1 MKGIIMERNASRI
14 RVIGTYF
21 TFLSHLM
28 GDILNIWLKQTV
40 PLESGL
46 EAMLNLLVASKFVE
60 GDMETVLQPFGV
72 TRRQYNVL
80 RILKGV
86 YPGGHPRSEIAAR
99 VLEQSPDITR
109 IIDRLEEQGLIKR
122 SRGKEDKRESL
133 TMITPKGITLI
144 EKAAPYVID
153 YTRSLEKILT
163 PDGCLKLSELCE
175 KLYEKSISQ

>member
-1 MKGIIMERNASRI
+1 
-14 RVIGTYF
+14 
-21 TFLSHLM
+21 M

-40 PLESGL
+40 PLEPGL
-46 EAMLNLLVASKFVE
+46 DAMLNLLVSSKFVE
-60 GDMETVLQPFGV
+60 ADMEAVLQPFGI

-133 TMITPKGITLI
+133 TMITPKGISII
-144 EKAAPYVID
+144 EKAGPHVQN

-163 PDGCLKLSELCE
+163 PEGCAKLSELCE
-175 KLYEKSISQ
+175 KLYEVTVKK